1 MLRDLSV
8 GDLLAAFSAP
18 DPAPGG
24 GSASALSAAVGA
36 SLLMMVAALPKT
48 RSGSAED
55 HAALAA
61 AAAALSTTR
70 DRLAAAIDD
79 DTVAYN
85 GVVASYRLA
94 KGTADE
100 QAARKAAIQRAL
112 QAATDVPLGVIQQS
126 ARALE
131 QAAVVAAHGYASASS
146 DVGV

>member
-55 HAALAA
+55 RAALAA
-61 AAAALSTTR
+61 AATAVSTTR
-70 DRLAAAIDD
+70 DRLAAAVDD
-79 DTVAYN
+79 GTRAHN
-85 GVVASYRLA
+85 GVGRAGRL
-94 KGTADE
+94 GE
-100 QAARKAAIQRAL
+100 GAAGR
-112 QAATDVPLGVIQQS
+112 PG
-126 ARALE
+126 
-131 QAAVVAAHGYASASS
+131 G
-146 DVGV
+146 